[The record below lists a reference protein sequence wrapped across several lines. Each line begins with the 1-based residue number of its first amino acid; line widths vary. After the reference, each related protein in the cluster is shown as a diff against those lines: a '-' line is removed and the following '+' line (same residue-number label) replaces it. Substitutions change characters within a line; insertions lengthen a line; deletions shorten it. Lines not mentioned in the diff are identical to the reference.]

1 MKKFLTLILSGASA
15 VIVSGCGS
23 ATPDPEGWKPSQKQE
38 FLEILK
44 TDRYASICNQQA
56 LYQKVKESG
65 DSPLMSKLLVAY
77 TKHLANSCID
87 PESFNAPHENGTEKK
102 IAAYY
107 ETYLQEVDEADIE
120 RKVRAGQ
127 RIETILKPYV
137 PEYTQFHALIEQ
149 YNALKQTG
157 KTSPQLL
164 YDIRL
169 NIERVKLLKPGLGN
183 TYALVN
189 IPEYRVRLIEE
200 DQTSVE
206 MKVIVGTKKNKTPVF
221 SENLRYITL
230 NPTWNVPDS
239 IARNEIIPDALK
251 DPGYLKKNRL
261 VIRKDYDLDS
271 PELSFSDIDAK
282 AYKGGKGVVPFKFIE
297 VPSDKNALGRV
308 KFIFPNQHAVYM
320 HDTPTKHLFERK
332 QRAFSHGCIRLGD
345 PKHMLEYLSKNYT
358 AHEYEEV
365 REKYDSYKTHYL
377 KITRPLPVHT
387 AYLTTYVDQNGKLLV
402 FPDIYDY
409 NKVQQLNFKEA

>member
-1 MKKFLTLILSGASA
+1 MTLILSGAYA
-15 VIVSGCGS
+15 MVLSGCDS
-23 ATPDPEGWKPSQKQE
+23 ATPDPEGWKPSQKEE

-44 TDRYASICNQQA
+44 TDKYASICNQQG
-56 LYQKVKESG
+56 LYQKVKESE
-65 DSPLMSKLLVAY
+65 DSQLMSKMLVAY

-107 ETYLQEVDEADIE
+107 ETYLQEVNESDMK

-127 RIETILKPYV
+127 SIEMILKPYV
-137 PEYTQFHALIEQ
+137 PEYKQFHALIGQ
-149 YNALKQTG
+149 YKSLRKTG
-157 KTSPQLL
+157 TTVPKLL

-169 NIERVKLLKPGLGN
+169 NIERVKLLKPGLGG

-200 DQTSVE
+200 DKTSVE

-221 SENLRYITL
+221 SEHLQYITL

-251 DPGYLKKNRL
+251 DPEYLKKNRL

-271 PELSFSDIDAK
+271 PALSFNDIDAK

-297 VPSDKNALGRV
+297 TPSDKNALGRV

-320 HDTPTKHLFERK
+320 HDTPTKHLFDRK
-332 QRAFSHGCIRLGD
+332 QRAFSHGCIRLGK

-358 AHEYEEV
+358 THEYEDV
-365 REKYDSYKTHYL
+365 IEKYDSYKTHYL
-377 KITRPLPVHT
+377 KITKPLPVHT

-402 FPDIYDY
+402 FPDIYNY
-409 NKVQQLNFKEA
+409 NKVQQLNFREA

>member
-1 MKKFLTLILSGASA
+1 MFILSGVFAM
-15 VIVSGCGS
+15 VLSGCGS
-23 ATPDPEGWKPSQKQE
+23 ATPDPEGWKPSQKKE

-44 TDRYASICNQQA
+44 TDKYASICNQQA
-56 LYQKVKESG
+56 LYQKVKESE

-77 TKHLANSCID
+77 TKHLANGCIVS
-87 PESFNAPHENGTEKK
+87 ESVNAPQEERAESK

-107 ETYLQEVDEADIE
+107 ETYLQEVNESDIK

-127 RIETILKPYV
+127 SIETILKPYV
-137 PEYTQFHALIEQ
+137 PEYKQFHALIGQ
-149 YNALKQTG
+149 YNTLKQTG
-157 KTSPQLL
+157 TTVPQLL
-164 YDIRL
+164 YDVRL

-200 DQTSVE
+200 DKTSVE
-206 MKVIVGTKKNKTPVF
+206 MKVIVGTRKNKTPVF
-221 SENLRYITL
+221 SEHLQYITL

-239 IARNEIIPDALK
+239 IARNEIIPDVLK

-261 VIRKDYDLDS
+261 VIRKDYNLDS
-271 PELSFSDIDAK
+271 PALSLNDIDAK
-282 AYKGGKGVVPFKFIE
+282 AYKGGKGDVPFKFIE
-297 VPSDKNALGRV
+297 TPSDKNALGRV

-320 HDTPTKHLFERK
+320 HDTPTKHLFNRK
-332 QRAFSHGCIRLGD
+332 QRAFSHGCIRLGN

-358 AHEYEEV
+358 AHEYEDV
-365 REKYDSYKTHYL
+365 IEKYDSYKTHYL
-377 KITRPLPVHT
+377 KITKPLPVHT
-387 AYLTTYVDQNGKLLV
+387 AYLTTYVDQSGKLLI
-402 FPDIYDY
+402 FPDIYNY